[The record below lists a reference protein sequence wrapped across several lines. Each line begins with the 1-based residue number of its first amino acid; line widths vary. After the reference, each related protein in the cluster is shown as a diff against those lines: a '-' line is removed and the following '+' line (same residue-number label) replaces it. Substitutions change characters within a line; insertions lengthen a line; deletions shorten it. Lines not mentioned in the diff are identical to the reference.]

1 MFATQIA
8 AHFARLPQQVPTI
21 PDGIEWLL
29 PLQELPEAELVFH
42 TFLEK
47 YYADAS
53 PRHLIV
59 GINPGRFGGGI
70 TNVAFT
76 DPWHLQQKLGI
87 ANSFPQ
93 KTELSAHFIYAVIDA
108 YGGADAFYQRFFINS
123 VCPFGFVKGGI
134 NYNYYDDPALQK
146 AVLPFI
152 KWHFENLLATGLID
166 RDRCFCLGEGK
177 NYAFLN
183 KLNQAESYF
192 GEIVPLAHPRFVMQY
207 RRKTM
212 AEYVEKYLA
221 ALS

>member
-1 MFATQIA
+1 MFSTRIA
-8 AHFARLPQQVPTI
+8 AHFAQLPQQVPVI

-29 PLQELPEAELVFH
+29 PLAEFPESEKVFH

-47 YYADAS
+47 YYADES
-53 PRHLIV
+53 PRNLIV

-76 DPWHLQQKLGI
+76 DPWHLQHKLGI
-87 ANSFPQ
+87 ANSFAQ

-108 YGGADAFYQRFFINS
+108 FGGADAFYQRFFINS

-152 KWHFENLLATGLID
+152 KWHFEKLLETGLIE
-166 RDRCFCLGEGK
+166 RERCFCLGEGK

-183 KLNQAESYF
+183 KLNQAEGYF

-212 AEYVEKYLA
+212 TEYVESYLA

>member
-1 MFATQIA
+1 
-8 AHFARLPQQVPTI
+8 
-21 PDGIEWLL
+21 
-29 PLQELPEAELVFH
+29 
-42 TFLEK
+42 
-47 YYADAS
+47 
-53 PRHLIV
+53 
-59 GINPGRFGGGI
+59 
-70 TNVAFT
+70 
-76 DPWHLQQKLGI
+76 LGI